1 MLVSLLGF
9 FQGSTFRPEEISEQT
24 APRLSYLPSTEPFMP
39 LKSRKFMDDPDCF
52 FVGSSN
58 SGIILC
64 GRHPSTYFVCSPL
77 ADRWVRLP
85 PPNDKTCGAM
95 NVAVAF
101 SYEEIQDTVSDTVRG
116 RYRVVRANLRST
128 SEIAHDTLLIETY
141 SSETGVWEESVLR
154 GCIPF
159 LVIPRWP
166 GTVLRGIFYWVAY
179 QSTIV
184 AYDPDGSHNR
194 VWLIELPPTT
204 GVQNVVL
211 GESSSDG
218 LLQCGIDDN
227 IGSSL
232 GLKVLRLQK
241 NLHGYGCT
249 AMVSGLEWT
258 VLYAFRYDWQV
269 DQYPRLIAF
278 YPLDPRFLLIRFGL
292 VIAWFNV
299 AEGFLYTPIVYYGNI
314 LSGFEFHLFPLF
326 LPLPWPAALP

>member
-1 MLVSLLGF
+1 MGDSGNDSMLVSLLGF

-95 NVAVAF
+95 N
-101 SYEEIQDTVSDTVRG
+101 
-116 RYRVVRANLRST
+116 
-128 SEIAHDTLLIETY
+128 
-141 SSETGVWEESVLR
+141 
-154 GCIPF
+154 
-159 LVIPRWP
+159 
-166 GTVLRGIFYWVAY
+166 VAY